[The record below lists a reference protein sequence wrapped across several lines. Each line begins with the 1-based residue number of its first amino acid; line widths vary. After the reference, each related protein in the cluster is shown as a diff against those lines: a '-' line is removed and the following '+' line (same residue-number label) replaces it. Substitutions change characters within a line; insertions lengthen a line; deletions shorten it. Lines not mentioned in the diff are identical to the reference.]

1 MHFNYQHEEGD
12 CGDDGYDDYEYDDD
26 DDNFWLLWGY
36 VGVSFGVMLVG
47 GWLLSNQSGHHFV
60 PSHYHP
66 GHLGHLGQND
76 NDDDHIHNC
85 HHDGGH
91 HDLAFMS

>member
-1 MHFNYQHEEGD
+1 MHFNYQH
-12 CGDDGYDDYEYDDD
+12 DDYEYDDD
-26 DDNFWLLWGY
+26 NFGCCGDTLGCRL
-36 VGVSFGVMLVG
+36 VCRGVMWVG
-47 GWLLSNQSGHHFV
+47 SWLLSNQSGHHFV

-66 GHLGHLGQND
+66 GHLGQND
-76 NDDDHIHNC
+76 DDDDHIHNC

>member
-1 MHFNYQHEEGD
+1 MVMMDMTTTNLMMMTILVVVGICWGVFW
-12 CGDDGYDDYEYDDD
+12 CGAM
-26 DDNFWLLWGY
+26 W
-36 VGVSFGVMLVG
+36 VGS
-47 GWLLSNQSGHHFV
+47 WPLSNQSGHHFV

-66 GHLGHLGQND
+66 GHLGQND

-91 HDLAFMS
+91 EGIIIMTL

>member
-1 MHFNYQHEEGD
+1 MVMMDMTTTNMMMMMTIFGC
-12 CGDDGYDDYEYDDD
+12 CGDMLGCR
-26 DDNFWLLWGY
+26 L
-36 VGVSFGVMLVG
+36 VCCGVMWVG

-91 HDLAFMS
+91 HHHDFMS